1 MVPSSPFAFSPSQR
15 QGLFQWVGSSH
26 QVAKELELQHQFFQW
41 IFRVDFLAVQ
51 GTLKSSRAPQFESV
65 NSSAL
70 CLLYGPILT
79 PVYGYW
85 KNYSSD
91 YMDLCW
97 KSDDSDKTVEVCHS
111 FPSKEQVSF
120 NCMAVVTLSTVIWV
134 QENKICNCL
143 HFFPIYLPWSD
154 GIGCHDLRFLNAEF

>member
-1 MVPSSPFAFSPSQR
+1 MSIESVMLSNHLILWCPLLLLPSVLPSVRVFSNELVLLIRWPKNWSFSISSSNEYS
-15 QGLFQWVGSSH
+15 GL
-26 QVAKELELQHQFFQW
+26 
-41 IFRVDFLAVQ
+41 IYFRIDWFDLLAVQ

-120 NCMAVVTLSTVIWV
+120 NCMAVVTLSTVI
-134 QENKICNCL
+134 
-143 HFFPIYLPWSD
+143 
-154 GIGCHDLRFLNAEF
+154 